1 MEAPRDMGEKKKK
14 YLSRIAQK
22 FSETPSYFCAI
33 LEEAFSPAFIIYHEA
48 VQSTAAVCDCEE
60 LLLFVAGTSVWLGGW
75 TAGDWTTDLT
85 DWKGDWATD
94 WTTGN
99 WRTGDWA
106 TGDWWTGLWV
116 NGQMTELETEQQ
128 VTELT
133 GRKLVA
139 KLQPELINR
148 VLELEIGLLI

>member
-1 MEAPRDMGEKKKK
+1 MEAPRDMGEKKRSTFPGLHKSFRRLQVTFVQSWK
-14 YLSRIAQK
+14 RLFHLHLSC
-22 FSETPSYFCAI
+22 F
-33 LEEAFSPAFIIYHEA
+33 HEA